1 MTQAYGIIQ
10 DGNMAFDTKDEAGS
24 ATPASLGGLILS
36 LATALI
42 LLGVVM
48 VFSARGTLD
57 RPLFPEDPFRSIA
70 ARQIA
75 FALLAL
81 AVMWITYTVGY
92 RFLRWRSPALSGDL
106 LYDMANQGQRTHRE
120 PAVLLLVLV
129 LACLVAAFVPG
140 LGDVRHGARR
150 WLQFGPSEYGLGF
163 QPSELA
169 KVGIIVFL
177 AAWLAHRRVL
187 MRQFRHGIIPPVLV
201 LGTIA
206 GLVVIE
212 DLGTAALIVLVG
224 GLMILAAGAR
234 LWHAGLLAIP
244 GLAAF
249 AGMIWIEP
257 YRIERIL
264 GFRDVW
270 ADPLDKGYHAVQS
283 LVAIASGGWW
293 GHGLGAGM
301 QKYGYLPE
309 AHTDF
314 IFAIICEELGLVG
327 GLTIMAMFV
336 WLVVLGWRVM
346 VSAPDSFG
354 KLLALGVTLMVGFQ
368 AAMNIA
374 VVTVSVPTKGISLPL
389 VSAGGSGVVFF
400 AVALALLASVSRA
413 SARGTNSINP

>member
-1 MTQAYGIIQ
+1 MTQAHTILP
-10 DGNMAFDTKDEAGS
+10 DGNMALGTRDDAVS

-57 RPLFPEDPFRSIA
+57 RPLFPEDPLHSIA

-75 FALLAL
+75 FALLAIVL
-81 AVMWITYTVGY
+81 MWITYGVGY
-92 RFLRWRSPALSGDL
+92 RCLRWRSPTLSGDL
-106 LYDMANQGQRTHRE
+106 LYDLANQGKPAYQE

-129 LACLVAAFVPG
+129 LVALVAVLIPG
-140 LGDVRHGARR
+140 LGDMRRHARR

-169 KVGIIVFL
+169 KLGMVVFL
-177 AAWLAHRRVL
+177 AAWLTHRRVL
-187 MRQFRHGIIPPVLV
+187 MKQFRNGILPPILV
-201 LGTIA
+201 LGALA
-206 GLVVIE
+206 GLIVIE

-249 AGMIWIEP
+249 GGMIWIEP
-257 YRIERIL
+257 YRIERLL
-264 GFRDVW
+264 GFRNVW

-293 GHGLGAGM
+293 GRGLGAGM

-327 GLTIMAMFV
+327 GLTVMAMFV
-336 WLVVLGWRVM
+336 CLVLLGWRVM

-354 KLLALGVTLMVGFQ
+354 KLLALGITLMLGFQ

-389 VSAGGSGVVFF
+389 VSAGGSGVILF

-413 SARGTNSINP
+413 SSRGADSISP